1 MTTPKGGRGKKAP
14 YETQQMRVPTPIKDQ
29 VTSLIAQFRSEILDD
44 SKTFENLFNSVDNT
58 QLSLELENLKSE
70 IQNLKTALEV
80 SEAEKLNLSTALQE
94 TNQQV
99 ENLSTALVNAQ
110 SEIQHLSASLEEEK
124 QKIINLNTGKPITD
138 LEINSEAVEGEII
151 KHYNLERRVLRN
163 PRERGETKVNFQ
175 NGNKIIFLEYVGQPK
190 GKGTSQYWKITKI
203 EDAPQDL
210 TGTPQNLSLAF

>member
-1 MTTPKGGRGKKAP
+1 MTVPKGGRGKKAP

-44 SKTFENLFNSVDNT
+44 SKIFENLFNSVDNT
-58 QLSLELENLKSE
+58 QVSLELENLKSE

-80 SEAEKLNLSTALQE
+80 SEIEKQNLKTTLEETNQHVDNLSSALADARSEIQNLST
-94 TNQQV
+94 
-99 ENLSTALVNAQ
+99 
-110 SEIQHLSASLEEEK
+110 SLEEEK

-138 LEINSEAVEGEII
+138 LEINFEAVEGEII

-163 PRERGETKVNFQ
+163 PREKGETKVNFQ
-175 NGNKIIFLEYVGQPK
+175 NGNKIIFLEYIGQPK

-203 EDAPQDL
+203 EDAPQ
-210 TGTPQNLSLAF
+210 NLSLAF